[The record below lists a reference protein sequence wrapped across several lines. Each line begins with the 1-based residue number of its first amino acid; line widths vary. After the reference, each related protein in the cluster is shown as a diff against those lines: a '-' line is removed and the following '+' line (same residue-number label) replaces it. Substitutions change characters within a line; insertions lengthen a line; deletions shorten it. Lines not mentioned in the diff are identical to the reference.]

1 MRILFLGDVVGR
13 AGRDAVERELP
24 GLRARLRADLVVVN
38 GENASHGFGLAPAM
52 ADALF
57 AAGCDVITLG
67 NHAFDRKE
75 LAGHIERTPRI
86 VRPLNYPPGTPGA
99 GAVMVE
105 VGQGR
110 RALVVNVMCRLF
122 MELLD
127 DPFRMT
133 EELLARHRLGGPAV
147 GGTVHAILVDLHGE
161 ATSEKAAFAHNL
173 DGRVSVV
180 VGTHTHVPTAD
191 HQVLPGGTAFQTDA
205 GMCGDYD
212 SVIGMGKDVAIA
224 RFRRK
229 IVAERLN
236 PSEGEATICGLF
248 VETDDTTGLARR
260 AEPVRLG
267 GRLAASMPIA

>member
-13 AGRDAVERELP
+13 AGREAVEARLP
-24 GLRARLRADLVVVN
+24 ALRARLRCDLVVVN

-57 AAGCDVITLG
+57 AAGADVLTLG

-75 LAGHIERTPRI
+75 LVGHIERTPRI
-86 VRPLNYPPGTPGA
+86 VRPLNFPSGTPGA
-99 GAVMVE
+99 GAVIVE
-105 VGQGR
+105 ISQGR

-133 EELLARHRLGGPAV
+133 DELLARHRLGSPP
-147 GGTVHAILVDLHGE
+147 GGTVHAIVVDLHGE
-161 ATSEKAAFAHNL
+161 ATSEKAAFAHGF

-191 HQVLPGGTAFQTDA
+191 HQVLSGGTGFQTDA

-212 SVIGMGKDVAIA
+212 SVIGMGKETAVA

-229 IVAERLN
+229 LVADRLQ
-236 PSEGEATICGLF
+236 PAEGEATICGLF
-248 VETDDTTGLARR
+248 VETDDATGLARR
-260 AEPVRLG
+260 AEAVLLG
-267 GRLAASMPIA
+267 GRLAETVPEG

>member
-1 MRILFLGDVVGR
+1 MNILFLGDVVGR
-13 AGRDAVERELP
+13 AGREAVERQLP
-24 GLRARLRADLVVVN
+24 ALRARLRCDLVVVN

-57 AAGCDVITLG
+57 AAGADVLTLG

-75 LAGHIERTPRI
+75 LVGHIERTPRI
-86 VRPLNYPPGTPGA
+86 VRPLNFPAGTPGA
-99 GAVMVE
+99 GSVVVE
-105 VGQGR
+105 VSQGR
-110 RALVVNVMCRLF
+110 RALVGNVMCRLF

-127 DPFRMT
+127 DPFRT
-133 EELLARHRLGGPAV
+133 TDELLARYRLGAPP
-147 GGTVHAILVDLHGE
+147 GGTVHAILLDLHGE
-161 ATSEKAAFAHNL
+161 ATSEKAAFAHCF

-229 IVAERLN
+229 LVAERLQ
-236 PSEGEATICGLF
+236 PAEGEATICGLF
-248 VETDDTTGLARR
+248 VQTDDVTGLARR
-260 AEPVRLG
+260 SEAVRLG
-267 GRLAASMPIA
+267 GRLAGCMPEI